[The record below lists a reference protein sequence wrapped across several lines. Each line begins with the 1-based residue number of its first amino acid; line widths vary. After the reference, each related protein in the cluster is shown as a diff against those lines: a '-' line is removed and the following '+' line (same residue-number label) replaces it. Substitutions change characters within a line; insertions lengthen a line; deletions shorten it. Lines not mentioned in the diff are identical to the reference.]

1 MNLEPIE
8 DEYMDAEDM
17 AMAAPDALNTWELSD
32 DQLRENAEEF
42 DAWTQRQLEKWIQK
56 RAELEREQAKKAKEE
71 EKAKNNTLL

>member
-56 RAELEREQAKKAKEE
+56 RAELEREQAKEE
-71 EKAKNNTLL
+71 EKTKNNTFL

>member
-8 DEYMDAEDM
+8 DEYMDVEDM

-42 DAWTQRQLEKWIQK
+42 DAWMQRQLEKCIQK
-56 RAELEREQAKKAKEE
+56 RAELEREWAKKAKEE

>member
-56 RAELEREQAKKAKEE
+56 RAELEREQAKEE
-71 EKAKNNTLL
+71 EKTKTTRFYSST